1 MFIRALPVILEPSGT
16 GLVLDFLI
24 FFFLAFNTHSKLWCS
39 FHKQEVEAQWTS
51 VLVDGEVKL
60 RISCKITHNIL

>member
-16 GLVLDFLI
+16 GLVLDI
-24 FFFLAFNTHSKLWCS
+24 FFLAFDTHSKLWCS

-60 RISCKITHNIL
+60 HISCKITHNIL